1 MVLNAVLNAFI
12 EIVMNLILNQI
23 DYGLIKEDDFTINI
37 IKNGLTIMIF

>member
-37 IKNGLTIMIF
+37 IRNGLTIMIF

>member
-23 DYGLIKEDDFTINI
+23 DYGLVKEDDFTINI